1 MDNIIEN
8 IYLKNNFPE
17 NLYKLVKAE
26 YNDIKK
32 KTLNYFQKIKKNTNY

>member
-8 IYLKNNFPE
+8 IYLKNNFPGLE

-26 YNDIKK
+26 NTNIKK
-32 KTLNYFQKIKKNTNY
+32 KTLNYF